1 MNKNI
6 LNTQNTHLFVEENIE
21 VIKQDNKSSAIII
34 EAINSDDQPVN
45 KSHTIVTCQSEHK
58 KLLEQDNSDG
68 DNNDDNNS
76 EAIKKA
82 SSLTNESLLYEAV
95 PRIVKDSIRI
105 IDKKENEKI
114 PFKSI
119 VHFDKRVLIRYS
131 GLTQIIINIISIIM
145 VISILFCDCFR
156 KPRIKYEFYLDGDE
170 MTIKPTKKYIV
181 TECGPQ
187 YYLIFVSILSI
198 IIQTIFFLSYSFHI
212 VEAFNGFPWITSECI
227 IYPIEAFQY
236 FIGSILVLI
245 HGGWMVLLAVLG
257 IVNCLLYSSLSLI
270 KYRKYK
276 SEEPAQERTNDPD
289 GNQLRSIYPNYRFSF
304 KKL

>member
-1 MNKNI
+1 MDKNI
-6 LNTQNTHLFVEENIE
+6 PNTQNTHLLVEENME

-34 EAINSDDQPVN
+34 EAINSDDRPVN
-45 KSHTIVTCQSEHK
+45 KSHAIVTCQSEHK
-58 KLLEQDNSDG
+58 KLLKQDNSDG

-76 EAIKKA
+76 EAIKKT
-82 SSLTNESLLYEAV
+82 SSRPHESLLYEAV
-95 PRIVKDSIRI
+95 PKIIKDSIRI
-105 IDKKENEKI
+105 IDKKENEKM
-114 PFKSI
+114 PLKSI
-119 VHFDKRVLIRYS
+119 LHFDKGVLKRYS
-131 GLTQIIINIISIIM
+131 GLTQIMINIISIIM
-145 VISILFCDCFR
+145 VISILFCHCFR
-156 KPRIKYEFYLDGDE
+156 KPRIKYEFYLGGDE
-170 MTIKPTKKYIV
+170 MTIKPTRKYIV

-187 YYLIFVSILSI
+187 YYLIFVSTLSI

-257 IVNCLLYSSLSLI
+257 IVNGLLYSLLSLI

-276 SEEPAQERTNDPD
+276 SEEPAQEKTNDPD
-289 GNQLRSIYPNYRFSF
+289 GNQLRSICPNYRFSY
-304 KKL
+304 KK